1 MLNLKN
7 KTMANVILNNYTMVD
22 FPKYVS
28 KFVQIINEKLSFH
41 GMLKE
46 KPTTPQLPPSQLHVT
61 IHSEKMGY
69 CYDGIKLI
77 EKTFKQKG
85 VDCKCNK
92 FESAKI
98 NGKQDYSYE
107 FILKIKK

>member
-1 MLNLKN
+1 
-7 KTMANVILNNYTMVD
+7 MAHNITENNTMVD
-22 FPKYVS
+22 FPVYVS
-28 KFVQIINEKLSFH
+28 TFVKIINEKLAFH

-46 KPTTPQLPPSQLHVT
+46 IPTSPKLPPSQLHVT
-61 IHSEKMGY
+61 IHSQKMAY

-92 FESAKI
+92 FSSSK
-98 NGKQDYSYE
+98 NDGKQNYSYE
-107 FILKIKK
+107 FILKIKNS